1 MSDRPLLVERMEP
14 FRSSIFAE
22 MSALAVSS
30 GAINLGQGFPDTDG
44 PAEVIE
50 AAVDAL
56 RGGHNQY
63 PPGAGVSELR
73 DAVARHQRRHYGIE
87 VDPEREVQITMGA
100 SEALV
105 AAILALC
112 GPGDEVVVFE
122 PYFDLYAA
130 AVALSGATLR
140 TVTLRAPE
148 YGFDP
153 DEFRTA
159 LSPRTRLVIVNSP
172 HNPTGHVFGPDEL
185 AVIADACIAADVLVV
200 TDEVYE
206 HLTFDGVAHIP
217 LSTLPGMAER
227 TLTISSAGKT
237 FSVTGWKVG
246 WASGPAELVAA
257 VRAVKQH
264 LTYSGGTPFQLAIA
278 RALELPDAVVDG
290 VRSSLEHQ
298 RDLLCDGLVDIGLEV
313 VRPAG
318 TYFVTVDVAPLGVDD
333 GVDFCRS
340 LPGRVGVVAVPVQ
353 VFFADPADGRTLVR
367 FACCKRPEVI
377 SEAVARLRRLTGTT
391 LTGTTG

>member
-22 MSALAVSS
+22 MSALAVAT

-44 PAEVIE
+44 PTQVVE
-50 AAVDAL
+50 AAVAAL
-56 RGGHNQY
+56 RAGHNQY
-63 PPGAGVSELR
+63 PPGAGIPDLR
-73 DAVARHQRRHYGIE
+73 AAVARHQRRHYGIE
-87 VDPEREVQITMGA
+87 VDPDTSVQITMGA

-130 AVALSGATLR
+130 AVALAGATLR

-153 DEFRTA
+153 DEFRA
-159 LSPRTRLVIVNSP
+159 AIGERTRLVLVNSP
-172 HNPTGHVFGPDEL
+172 HNPTGHVFGSEEC
-185 AVIADACIAADVLVV
+185 AVIADACVDADVLVL

-206 HLTFDGVAHIP
+206 HLTFDGVRHVP
-217 LSTLPGMAER
+217 LATLPGMAER
-227 TLTISSAGKT
+227 TLTVSSAGKT

-246 WASGPAELVAA
+246 WVSGPPELVAA

-264 LTYSGGTPFQLAIA
+264 LTYSGGTPFQFAIA
-278 RALELPDAVVDG
+278 HALELPDEVVAG
-290 VRSSLEHQ
+290 VRSSLQHQ
-298 RDLLCDGLVDIGLEV
+298 RDLLCDGLAAIGLDV
-313 VRPAG
+313 VRPSG
-318 TYFVTVDVAPLGVDD
+318 TYFVTVDVAPLGVSD
-333 GVDFCRS
+333 GVDFCRT
-340 LPGRVGVVAVPVQ
+340 LPERVGVVAVPVQ
-353 VFFADPADGRTLVR
+353 VFFGDPEDGRTLVR
-367 FACCKRPEVI
+367 FAFCKRPEVI
-377 SEAVARLRRLTGTT
+377 SEAADRLRRLVDG
-391 LTGTTG
+391 

>member
-22 MSALAVSS
+22 MSALAVAT

-44 PAEVIE
+44 PTQVVE
-50 AAVDAL
+50 AAVAAL
-56 RGGHNQY
+56 RAGHNQY
-63 PPGAGVSELR
+63 PPGAGIPDLR
-73 DAVARHQRRHYGIE
+73 AAVARHQRRHYGIE
-87 VDPEREVQITMGA
+87 VDPDTGVQITMGA

-130 AVALSGATLR
+130 AVALAGATLR

-153 DEFRTA
+153 DEFRA
-159 LSPRTRLVIVNSP
+159 AIGERTRLVLVNSP
-172 HNPTGHVFGPDEL
+172 HNPTGHVFGSEEC
-185 AVIADACIAADVLVV
+185 AVIADACVDADVLVL

-206 HLTFDGVAHIP
+206 HLTFDGVRHVP
-217 LSTLPGMAER
+217 LATLPGMAER
-227 TLTISSAGKT
+227 TLTVSSAGKT

-246 WASGPAELVAA
+246 WVSGPPELVAA

-264 LTYSGGTPFQLAIA
+264 LTYSGGTPFQFAIA
-278 RALELPDAVVDG
+278 HALELPDEVVAG
-290 VRSSLEHQ
+290 VRSSLQHQ
-298 RDLLCDGLVDIGLEV
+298 RDLLCDGLAAIGLDV
-313 VRPAG
+313 VRPSG
-318 TYFVTVDVAPLGVDD
+318 TYFVTVDVAPLGVSD
-333 GVDFCRS
+333 GVDFCRT
-340 LPGRVGVVAVPVQ
+340 LPERVGVVAVPVQ
-353 VFFADPADGRTLVR
+353 VFFGDPEDGRTLVR
-367 FACCKRPEVI
+367 FAFCKRPEVI
-377 SEAVARLRRLTGTT
+377 SEAADRLRRLVDG
-391 LTGTTG
+391 

>member
-22 MSALAVSS
+22 MSALAVAT

-44 PAEVIE
+44 PTQVVE
-50 AAVDAL
+50 AAVAAL
-56 RGGHNQY
+56 RAGHNQY
-63 PPGAGVSELR
+63 PPGAGIPDLR
-73 DAVARHQRRHYGIE
+73 AAVARHQRRHYGIE
-87 VDPEREVQITMGA
+87 VDPDTSVQITMGA

-130 AVALSGATLR
+130 AVALAGATLR

-153 DEFRTA
+153 DEFRA
-159 LSPRTRLVIVNSP
+159 AIGERTRLVLVNSP
-172 HNPTGHVFGPDEL
+172 HNPTGHVFGSEEC
-185 AVIADACIAADVLVV
+185 AVIADACVDADVLIL

-206 HLTFDGVAHIP
+206 HLTFDGVRHVP
-217 LSTLPGMAER
+217 LATLPGMAER
-227 TLTISSAGKT
+227 TLTVSSAGKT

-246 WASGPAELVAA
+246 WVSGPPELVAA

-264 LTYSGGTPFQLAIA
+264 LTYSGGTPFQFAIA
-278 RALELPDAVVDG
+278 HALELPDEVVAG
-290 VRSSLEHQ
+290 VRSSLQHQ
-298 RDLLCDGLVDIGLEV
+298 RDLLCDGLAAIGLDV
-313 VRPAG
+313 VRPSG
-318 TYFVTVDVAPLGVDD
+318 TYFVTVDVAPLGVSD
-333 GVDFCRS
+333 GVDFCRA
-340 LPGRVGVVAVPVQ
+340 LPERVGVVAVPVQ
-353 VFFADPADGRTLVR
+353 VFFGDPEDGRTLVR
-367 FACCKRPEVI
+367 FAFCKRPEVI
-377 SEAVARLRRLTGTT
+377 SEAADRLRRLVDG
-391 LTGTTG
+391 